1 MTSSVGVDTGAV
13 AETSGRARPR
23 LRRVAA
29 VSGIALLVTAGI
41 AVGFTLLNDP
51 FAELPD
57 DPAVIANVAGMLPAE
72 GETALE
78 EPAGIA
84 MRGNRVYVAD
94 SAAGVVRIFDR
105 YGRDRGRIV
114 LPAGDATASRPGA
127 LALAEAGKLAVVDS
141 GQGRVVVVKARDAEE
156 AEILLTLGDPA
167 EETAPPRPVAVAYAD
182 GEYFVIGSTG
192 GTVWVYGADAAPA
205 RTITLDPAK
214 PVAYPGG
221 LMVVDG
227 TLWVSDTS
235 SGRVSGFDAQ
245 SGTAV
250 AEWPD
255 AYMVPRGMTVVAD
268 GFAVADVLGQAA
280 YVCDAAGTRTHVIDR
295 ESVEGLA
302 LVLPEAVAWDS
313 VKSRLYVADSVGGS
327 VVVLNVRVE

>member
-1 MTSSVGVDTGAV
+1 MGVDTSAV
-13 AETSGRARPR
+13 ADTSGRARPGLKR
-23 LRRVAA
+23 IVA

-41 AVGFTLLNDP
+41 AVGFAFLDDP
-51 FAELPD
+51 FADLPD
-57 DPAVIANVAGMLPAE
+57 DPTVIASVAGTLPAE

-94 SAAGVVRIFDR
+94 SAAGVVRVFDR
-105 YGRDRGRIV
+105 YGRDKGRIV
-114 LPAGDATASRPGA
+114 LRAGGEVTSRPGA
-127 LALAEAGKLAVVDS
+127 LALARPGELAVVDS
-141 GQGRVVVVKARDAEE
+141 GQGRVFVVKARDAGE
-156 AEILLTLGDPA
+156 AEILLTLGNPA

-182 GEYFVIGSTG
+182 GEYFVMGSTG
-192 GTVWVYGADAAPA
+192 GTVWVYGADAAPV

-221 LMVVDG
+221 LVVAEG
-227 TLWVSDTS
+227 TIWVSDTS

-255 AYMVPRGMTVVAD
+255 AYMVPRGMTEVAD

-280 YVCDAAGTRTHVIDR
+280 YVCDAAGTRTHVLDR

-313 VKSRLYVADSVGGS
+313 VKSRLYVADSAGGS